1 MLLLCLDGITTLY
14 FDYYDHNEMSS
25 VEIKVQDIFLLIL
38 CQIAEESVHNAC
50 NRSLPRLLA
59 MVGDHELHSKE
70 YYGDVFRGIHKKPK
84 INNCAG
90 LV

>member
-1 MLLLCLDGITTLY
+1 ML
-14 FDYYDHNEMSS
+14 
-25 VEIKVQDIFLLIL
+25 VEAVGYRFYR
-38 CQIAEESVHNAC
+38 C

>member
-1 MLLLCLDGITTLY
+1 MGFLGVLHIAG
-14 FDYYDHNEMSS
+14 MSRS
-25 VEIKVQDIFLLIL
+25 DIL
-38 CQIAEESVHNAC
+38 EEFTDQLRVYWVTEYC

-70 YYGDVFRGIHKKPK
+70 YYGNVFRGIYKKLK